1 MAARVTKKVD
11 AAAAEEECAVKR
23 QSWIAAM
30 FAAACLSLTHSIGR
44 LLAWLMW
51 RSWKSIYSHRRHLAD
66 SSIRITKQTPSLFVS
81 LKVHKLK
88 MFPMHCSTRITAGG
102 VES

>member
-44 LLAWLMW
+44 LLAC
-51 RSWKSIYSHRRHLAD
+51 LANVEKLEID
-66 SSIRITKQTPSLFVS
+66 LLPSTPFGRFFNSDN
-81 LKVHKLK
+81 
-88 MFPMHCSTRITAGG
+88 
-102 VES
+102 